1 MGKGNDAESRTTN
14 QLIHLTEL
22 RNNLAEGTPAFI
34 KLQASIDKII
44 AQRFLE
50 YTNR

>member
-1 MGKGNDAESRTTN
+1 MGKSNDAEPGTTN

-22 RNNLAEGTPAFI
+22 RNKLAEGTPAFI
-34 KLQASIDKII
+34 KLQASIDKIV